1 MENTVS
7 NKFPSQIKF
16 IVGNEACERFSFY
29 GMRSILVVFMTTHLL
44 LSAQNSEATFHLF
57 VSACYLLPLLGG
69 FLADRYLGKYKTILY
84 ISLIYCLGHLVLALS
99 DSRTGLY
106 WGLGFIAIGTGAI
119 KPCVSAV
126 VGDQFNESNQHLLKK
141 VFDWFYF
148 SINFGSF
155 FSTLLIPILLVK
167 AGPAVAFG
175 IPGILMALATF
186 IFWLGRK
193 QYVMIPP
200 TGKNG
205 PAGFMSVLAYS
216 LTHMGGRKSGESFLD
231 VARAKYSAEEVEAA
245 KAAASIFKV
254 FITVSIFW
262 ALYDQNGSSWV
273 LQAEKMDR
281 NILGMHLEASQIQAI
296 NPILVMILIPFFSY
310 VIYPLVDKLGFK
322 TTPLRKMTAGM
333 MLAAFSF
340 MIVGGIQAA
349 LDVGHNVNV
358 ALQGLDFLILT
369 CSEVMVSITGLEFAY
384 TQAPKSM
391 KSTIMSFWLLTVFA
405 GNFLTAIIAKL
416 NVFQGAMYFNFFAV
430 LMFAVSFIFMI
441 AAIKYKV
448 RDYVGAAEALP
459 SGDIALGQA

>member
-1 MENTVS
+1 
-7 NKFPSQIKF
+7 
-16 IVGNEACERFSFY
+16 
-29 GMRSILVVFMTTHLL
+29 
-44 LSAQNSEATFHLF
+44 
-57 VSACYLLPLLGG
+57 
-69 FLADRYLGKYKTILY
+69 
-84 ISLIYCLGHLVLALS
+84 
-99 DSRTGLY
+99 
-106 WGLGFIAIGTGAI
+106 
-119 KPCVSAV
+119 
-126 VGDQFNESNQHLLKK
+126 
-141 VFDWFYF
+141 
-148 SINFGSF
+148 
-155 FSTLLIPILLVK
+155 
-167 AGPAVAFG
+167 
-175 IPGILMALATF
+175 
-186 IFWLGRK
+186 
-193 QYVMIPP
+193 MIPP

-358 ALQGLDFLILT
+358 AWQGLAFLILT

>member
-29 GMRSILVVFMTTHLL
+29 GMKCILIVFMTTHLL

-84 ISLIYCLGHLVLALS
+84 ISLIYCLGHLVLAMS
-99 DSRTGLY
+99 DSRAGLY
-106 WGLGFIAIGTGAI
+106 WGLGFIALGTGAI
-119 KPCVSAV
+119 KPCVGAV
-126 VGDQFNESNQHLLKK
+126 VGDQFTESNQHLLKK
-141 VFDWFYF
+141 VYDWFYF

-155 FSTLLIPILLVK
+155 FSTLLIPVLLVK

-175 IPGILMALATF
+175 IPGVLMAIATF

-205 PAGFMSVLAYS
+205 PAGFMSVFGYA
-216 LTHMGGRKSGESFLD
+216 LTHMGDRKSGESFLD

-254 FITVSIFW
+254 FVTVSIFW
-262 ALYDQNGSSWV
+262 ALFDQNGSSWV

-281 NILGMHLEASQIQAI
+281 TVFGMHLEASQIQAI
-296 NPILVMILIPFFSY
+296 NPILVMVLIPLFSF
-310 VIYPLVDKLGFK
+310 VIYPLVEKLGFK
-322 TTPLRKMTAGM
+322 MTALRKMTAGM

-340 MIVGGIQAA
+340 LIVAAIQAA
-349 LDVGHNVNV
+349 LDSGHSVNV
-358 ALQGLDFLILT
+358 AWQGLAFLILT

-416 NVFQGAMYFNFFAV
+416 NVFQGAMYFNFFAI

-448 RDYVGAAEALP
+448 RDYVGATEALP
-459 SGDIALGQA
+459 TGDIALGQA